1 MDKPKDYKPN
11 DGWWAFNAKKLYLM
25 DGSMMNK
32 AWLIV
37 TELMRRREDLK
48 EEFLIPFRRKME
60 QTLSIP
66 QDIVDEADLEVKEKN
81 LEGYLNN
88 IGMRLLKDDEEIKR
102 K

>member
-1 MDKPKDYKPN
+1 M
-11 DGWWAFNAKKLYLM
+11 FNSKKLYLM

-37 TELMRRREDLK
+37 TELMRRRKDLK
-48 EEFLIPFRRKME
+48 DEFLIPFRRKME

-66 QDIVDEADLEVKEKN
+66 QEIVDEADLEAGPKN
-81 LEGYLNN
+81 FEEYLNN
-88 IGMRLLKDDEEIKR
+88 IGMRCLKDGEDIER

>member
-1 MDKPKDYKPN
+1 MDVQLKEAIPYE
-11 DGWWAFNAKKLYLM
+11 
-25 DGSMMNK
+25 
-32 AWLIV
+32 WLDD
-37 TELMRRREDLK
+37 EQRREDLK

-66 QDIVDEADLEVKEKN
+66 QDIVDDVDLEVKEKN

>member
-1 MDKPKDYKPN
+1 
-11 DGWWAFNAKKLYLM
+11 M

-37 TELMRRREDLK
+37 TELMRRRKDLK
-48 EEFLIPFRRKME
+48 DEFLIPFRRKME

-66 QDIVDEADLEVKEKN
+66 EQIVKDAELETGPKN
-81 LEGYLNN
+81 FEEYLNN
-88 IGMRLLKDDEEIKR
+88 IGMRCLKDGEDIKR

>member
-1 MDKPKDYKPN
+1 
-11 DGWWAFNAKKLYLM
+11 M

-37 TELMRRREDLK
+37 TELMRRRKDLK
-48 EEFLIPFRRKME
+48 DEFLIPFRRKME

-66 QDIVDEADLEVKEKN
+66 EQIVRDAELETGPKN
-81 LEGYLNN
+81 FEEYLNN
-88 IGMRLLKDDEEIKR
+88 IGMRCLKDGEDIKR